1 MEKREREEKSGKR
14 GFDFEEL
21 TVYQIAR
28 EVLRR
33 LAGWAA
39 RPPRKAASV
48 ADHLDRALDSVLL
61 NIAEGAGKE
70 AGSKDRARFYRIALG
85 SAKEAAS
92 ALDILA
98 IRGFI
103 PQARAEEARD
113 GLLRVSPHN
122 EQDGGLWRR
131 QLQAQRFFF
140 GFSEYSAWTNS
151 FQAASKAKGDSS
163 SAACRASRV
172 DCFCLMPF
180 ASGPNLPGCFFRMKS
195 T

>member
-1 MEKREREEKSGKR
+1 MEKRREEEKRKDR

-21 TVYQIAR
+21 GAYRIAR

-39 RPPRKAASV
+39 KPPRKAASI

-85 SAKEAAS
+85 SAKEAAA

-98 IRGFI
+98 IRGFLSEEK
-103 PQARAEEARD
+103 ARAARGD
-113 GLLRVSPHN
+113 LLQVVRLLHKMA
-122 EQDGGLWRR
+122 G
-131 QLQAQRFFF
+131 
-140 GFSEYSAWTNS
+140 
-151 FQAASKAKGDSS
+151 
-163 SAACRASRV
+163 
-172 DCFCLMPF
+172 
-180 ASGPNLPGCFFRMKS
+180 
-195 T
+195 

>member
-14 GFDFEEL
+14 GFDFEDL

-39 RPPRKAASV
+39 KPPRKAAPV

-61 NIAEGAGKE
+61 NIAEGSGKE

-85 SAKEAAS
+85 SAKEAAA

-98 IRGFI
+98 IRGLI
-103 PQARAEEARD
+103 SPALADHACD
-113 GLLRVSPHN
+113 GLLQV
-122 EQDGGLWRR
+122 
-131 QLQAQRFFF
+131 
-140 GFSEYSAWTNS
+140 
-151 FQAASKAKGDSS
+151 
-163 SAACRASRV
+163 V
-172 DCFCLMPF
+172 
-180 ASGPNLPGCFFRMKS
+180 RMLHRMAG
-195 T
+195 